1 MQLTVVVPRV
11 YGICGYRQLCFY
23 FVPHLSNFFC
33 LCTVCS
39 NCRALL
45 LFFSCT
51 RLLHTYT
58 IVLLPPLL
66 LHNLLLQWYVIDI
79 SELYPFSQFLKQ
91 YSYFGFIFVSC
102 WTVLCIKLHML
113 KLYLFQSFF
122 DVFSFFFQSEDFIS
136 AIQVSKFVIQT

>member
-1 MQLTVVVPRV
+1 MHQFMQLTVVVPRV

-79 SELYPFSQFLKQ
+79 LEQYPFSQFLKQ
-91 YSYFGFIFVSC
+91 YSYFGFYICV
-102 WTVLCIKLHML
+102 VLSSAVHKVTHAQALPLSIVFWCI
-113 KLYLFQSFF
+113 
-122 DVFSFFFQSEDFIS
+122 
-136 AIQVSKFVIQT
+136 

>member
-1 MQLTVVVPRV
+1 M
-11 YGICGYRQLCFY
+11 G
-23 FVPHLSNFFC
+23 FVDIGNSAFTLFRIYPIFFC

-79 SELYPFSQFLKQ
+79 LEQYPFSQFLKQ
-91 YSYFGFIFVSC
+91 YSYFGFYICV
-102 WTVLCIKLHML
+102 VLNCAVHKVTHAQT
-113 KLYLFQSFF
+113 YLFQSFF
-122 DVFSFFFQSEDFIS
+122 DVFSFFSQSENFIS
-136 AIQVSKFVIQT
+136 AIQVSQFLIQT